1 MIEGRRQAGRE
12 GVFLG
17 VLALVC
23 AALTVLQFRWTGELA
38 RAEFDRL
45 AARQGEAAE
54 DFCRGFEE
62 ELEGSIRALV
72 PDAGELTEGGIAARV
87 EGWRERGFRPVF
99 RRVALAIPEGGEVG
113 LREVDLG
120 TGAMKEVDWPESWS
134 GLRRDIERRAR
145 GGGAPPSV
153 YEGGALMEYPI
164 RGRPRR
170 EEGRPPMPRGGPGGE
185 RGGRPDGPGGPG
197 GPEAGWMIFELDA
210 RYLRT
215 GWLPE
220 LARRSIGT
228 EGREFYRVE
237 VRDASGET
245 VFAEGPAKAAGR
257 PVVREFH
264 RPGGGPGFGG
274 GPPGR
279 ARWRL
284 EMRYAPGELEK
295 VVAAARRRNL
305 ALAAGANGL
314 ILAAGWAL
322 VVQARRSRLLAE
334 ERMNFVANVSHE
346 LRTPLTVIQGAAQ
359 NLKRGIVRTPE
370 GLERYS
376 ELILEHAGQLGEM
389 VQQVL
394 DFSSAKRGGRPAVRE
409 LVDVGRLLQEAV
421 GNVGAETAG
430 CEVAL
435 TLPEGR
441 LEVEGEP
448 GALRRAFQN
457 LVVNAAKHGGEGR
470 WIGISAKGP
479 GERVEVTVSDRGP
492 GVPKEEQE
500 EIFTPF
506 FRGEAAQEAQRR
518 GSGLGL
524 ALVKEIVEAHGG
536 RVSVCSGAEGGASF
550 TVSLPVRAERPM
562 R

>member
-1 MIEGRRQAGRE
+1 M
-12 GVFLG
+12 FLG

-38 RAEFDRL
+38 RAEFERL
-45 AARQGEAAE
+45 AARQGEAAV

-62 ELEGSIRALV
+62 ELEGSIRALA
-72 PDAGELTEGGIAARV
+72 PGAGELTESGIAARA
-87 EGWRERGFRPVF
+87 EGWREGGFRPVF
-99 RRVALAIPEGGEVG
+99 RRVALAVPEDGEVG
-113 LREVDLG
+113 LREVDLE
-120 TGAMKEVDWPESWS
+120 TGAMQEVDWPESWS
-134 GLRRDIERRAR
+134 DLRRDIGRRAR

-164 RGRPRR
+164 RGRARR
-170 EEGRPPMPRGGPGGE
+170 EEGRPPMPRGGPGG
-185 RGGRPDGPGGPG
+185 GPGGPG
-197 GPEAGWMIFELDA
+197 GAEAGWMIFELDA
-210 RYLRT
+210 GYLRT

-220 LARRSIGT
+220 LARKSLGA

-237 VRDASGET
+237 VRDAAGET
-245 VFAEGPAKAAGR
+245 VFAEGPAEASGR

-264 RPGGGPGFGG
+264 RPGGGAGFGG

-322 VVQARRSRLLAE
+322 VVQARRSRRLAE
-334 ERMNFVANVSHE
+334 ERMNFVAAVSHE

-389 VQQVL
+389 VEQVL
-394 DFSSAKRGGRPAVRE
+394 DFSAAKRGEGAARRE
-409 LVDVGRLLQEAV
+409 LLDVGRVLREAV
-421 GNVGAETAG
+421 ENATAETEG
-430 CEVAL
+430 CEVELAL
-435 TLPEGR
+435 PGEALM
-441 LEVEGEP
+441 VEGD
-448 GALRRAFQN
+448 GAALRRAFQN
-457 LVVNAAKHGGEGR
+457 LVVNAAKHGGK
-470 WIGISAKGP
+470 WIGIGAGRR
-479 GERVEVTVSDRGP
+479 GERVEVTVADRGP
-492 GVPKEEQE
+492 GIPKEEQK
-500 EIFTPF
+500 EIFEPF
-506 FRGEAAQEAQRR
+506 FRGKGAREAQRR

-536 RVSVCSGAEGGASF
+536 RVSVCSEAGGGASF
-550 TVSLPVRAERPM
+550 TVSLPVGAERPM